1 MVLLNMALICP
12 VCGLTYTNFR
22 TGLDYSA
29 VYAMMWS
36 ALEDPQY
43 WRNKSKHGVLGYWRE
58 IKKRM
63 WAEHLEWCKPSD
75 ITEDYSGFTEY

>member
-1 MVLLNMALICP
+1 
-12 VCGLTYTNFR
+12 
-22 TGLDYSA
+22 
-29 VYAMMWS
+29 MMWS